1 MKKCRACF
9 KVNHALEIESA
20 LDKLRKM
27 KYLKIC
33 EQKEYEERLVI
44 CKACEYA
51 DKNGV
56 CMSCGCY
63 VQIRAFVQTN
73 KCPLGRLRKW

>member
-1 MKKCRACF
+1 MRKCKACF
-9 KVNHALEIESA
+9 KVNHAQEIQSA
-20 LDKLRKM
+20 LDKLRQM
-27 KYLKIC
+27 KALEIC
-33 EQKEYEERLVI
+33 GQKEYEERLSI
-44 CKACEYA
+44 CEECEQA